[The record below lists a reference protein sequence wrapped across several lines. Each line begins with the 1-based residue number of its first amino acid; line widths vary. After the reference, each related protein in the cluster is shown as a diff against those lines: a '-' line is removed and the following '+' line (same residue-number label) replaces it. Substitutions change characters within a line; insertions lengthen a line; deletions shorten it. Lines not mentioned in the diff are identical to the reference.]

1 MHKRCKFVS
10 MLIIFSLNLSV
21 LNLGGYASNNHIQ
34 NVDYNI
40 KYDGTV
46 EELPEYIYKSYK
58 ANEKAE
64 SLDVYDQNLYSVTTN
79 NNDGTK
85 TIELY
90 QTPIKYIEEDEIKFI
105 DTAIE
110 SISVLERVVSKYQYK
125 CETTPVF

>member
-1 MHKRCKFVS
+1 MNKICKFVS
-10 MLIIFSLNLSV
+10 MLIIFSLSLSI
-21 LNLGGYASNNHIQ
+21 LNLGGYASNNQTQ
-34 NVDYNI
+34 NLDSNI

-90 QTPIKYIEEDEIKFI
+90 QTPIKIY
-105 DTAIE
+105 
-110 SISVLERVVSKYQYK
+110 RGR
-125 CETTPVF
+125 